1 MVPRKLHNLEQL
13 IPSRRRLRR
22 ALTPA
27 EAALWSILRGSALQG
42 RKFRRQHSVGP
53 YVVDFYCAGERVV
66 VELDGAAHDSRQ
78 QAMRDE
84 QRTVYLKSKG
94 LRVIRIENREVFENP
109 EGVLAHIAAHFRV
122 AS

>member
-13 IPSRRRLRR
+13 IPSRPRLRR

-109 EGVLAHIAAHFRV
+109 DGVLAHIAAHFRV